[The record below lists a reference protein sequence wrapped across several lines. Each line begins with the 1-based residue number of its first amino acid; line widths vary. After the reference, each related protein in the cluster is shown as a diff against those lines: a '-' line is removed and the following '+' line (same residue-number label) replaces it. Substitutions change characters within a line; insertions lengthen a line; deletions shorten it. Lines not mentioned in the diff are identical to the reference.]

1 MKQLNTY
8 ITEKLVIGKNIIHK
22 KPKLFQSN
30 ITNNPHKFENSNY
43 IVGSYHFKKNRIA
56 ILLEYANEVLKK
68 GLIDPK
74 DIEFVQTWINTAKQ
88 AYKIEDKHEF
98 LKICNGTKPYFG
110 YAKFT
115 YDLLK
120 YALTKPDITI
130 PRKQKVE
137 KMLKE
142 EYDKVEH
149 HVDEMNW
156 YE

>member
-1 MKQLNTY
+1 MKQLNSY
-8 ITEKLVIGKNIIHK
+8 INEKLVIGKNIIHK
-22 KPKLFQSN
+22 KPKLFQSH
-30 ITNNPHKFENSNY
+30 ITDNPHQFENSNY

-56 ILLEYANEVLKK
+56 ILLEYGNEVLKK

-74 DIEFVQTWINTAKQ
+74 DIEFVQTWINIAKQ
-88 AYKIEDKHEF
+88 AYKNEDKNGF
-98 LKICNGTKPYFG
+98 LKICNGAKPYFG

-137 KMLKE
+137 KLLKE
-142 EYDKVEH
+142 EYNKVEQH
-149 HVDEMNW
+149 ADEMNW
-156 YE
+156 YT